1 MSRHGGIRCEQAF
14 TAERGVDMANSSAVK
29 RTGTFDIGT
38 EYAAKAVGTQAETE
52 EYARDNIS
60 YWSKR
65 SFSFSKNRQEE
76 LATDQHAVWSRTL
89 DERIA
94 AHFPGKSRGEIKVLD
109 IGTGPGFFAILLSE
123 LGYQVTATDY
133 TKAMLVQAKHNAG
146 ELAKDIRF
154 LQMDAQHLAFADFSF
169 DVIVSRNLT
178 WNLRE
183 PEQAYA
189 QWCRVL
195 KPGGLLLNFDANWY
209 RYLYDE
215 AALSGH
221 LHDRENVC
229 CGDVEDDRAGTDID
243 SMESIALR
251 APLSMQL
258 RPQWDLNILEKY
270 GMCAAADPDIWKS
283 VWTKKELIN
292 NASTPM
298 FLVWAYKR
306 KPH

>member
-14 TAERGVDMANSSAVK
+14 TAERGVSMADSSAEM
-29 RTGTFDIGT
+29 RMAAFDFET
-38 EYAAKAVGTQAETE
+38 ECAAKEADTQAKME

-89 DERIA
+89 DERIV
-94 AHFPGKSRGEIKVLD
+94 AHFPGRSREKIKVLD

-133 TKAMLVQAKHNAG
+133 TKAMLVQARYNAG
-146 ELAKDIRF
+146 ELAKNIRF
-154 LQMDAQHLAFADFSF
+154 FQMDAQDLSFSDFSF

-189 QWCRVL
+189 EWCRVL

-215 AALSGH
+215 TALSGH
-221 LHDRENVC
+221 LNDRENVC
-229 CGDVEDDRAGTDID
+229 RSDVEDDRAGTDID

-251 APLSMQL
+251 APLSMQH

-270 GMCAAADPDIWKS
+270 GMRAVADPDIWKS

-298 FLVWAYKR
+298 FLIWAYKR
-306 KPH
+306 KPR